1 MKTMILC
8 AGLGTRLKP
17 WTDSHPKALVPV
29 AGVPMLKR
37 VSCKLI
43 QQGFDDI
50 TVNVHHFADQ
60 IVSFVREDSVLAGKV
75 NISYETDKLLDTG
88 GGILNAEEFLRKDSS
103 PFLVHNVDILSNAGL
118 SEIMKDH
125 IRSGRHVTLL
135 ISERP
140 SDRKLVFD
148 PDMRLKG
155 WLNIKS
161 GEKRPSSFSMSD
173 EDGMYAFS
181 GIYVLSVDVFDIM
194 RSCGFCGAFPIM
206 DFFLSDIPELK
217 IGGYVQKDL
226 EIIDIGKPD
235 TLHRANLEIQ

>member
-37 VSCKLI
+37 VSDRLI
-43 QQGFDDI
+43 EQGFDEV

-60 IVSFVREDSVLAGKV
+60 IVSFIRKDRTLSEKVR
-75 NISYETDKLLDTG
+75 ISYETETLLDTG
-88 GGILNAEEFLRKDSS
+88 GGILHAEEFLRSDPS
-103 PFLVHNVDILSNAGL
+103 PFLVHNVDILSNADL
-118 SEIMKDH
+118 KAIMEDH
-125 IRSGRHVTLL
+125 MRSGRHVTLL
-135 ISERP
+135 VSERT
-140 SDRKLVFD
+140 SDRKLVFN
-148 PDMRLKG
+148 PGMRLKG
-155 WLNIKS
+155 WLNLKS
-161 GEKRPSSFSMSD
+161 REKRPSSLSMTADD
-173 EDGMYAFS
+173 EMYAFS

-194 RSCGFCGAFPIM
+194 RSYGFSGAFPIM

-226 EIIDIGKPD
+226 DIIDIGKPD
-235 TLHRANLEIQ
+235 TLHRAELKIQ